1 MNFTEK
7 YKNWTVEDW
16 KRVWWSDETKIN
28 RLGSDGKR
36 YVWKQAREG
45 LNDRL
50 IQETV
55 KFGGENLMMWGCME
69 WEGVGYACKIDGKMD
84 GELYE
89 AILED
94 ELMNTLDYYD
104 QNLEDIIFQHN
115 NDSKHT
121 CKRVKKWIQDCGMEV
136 LDWPAQSPDLN
147 PIEHLWHYLKRRL
160 MEYKDQ
166 AGGINKL

>member
-1 MNFTEK
+1 MK
-7 YKNWTVEDW
+7 DW
-16 KRVWWSDETKIN
+16 KRVWWIDETKIN
-28 RLGSDGKR
+28 CLGSDGKR

-50 IQETV
+50 IQGTV

-121 CKRVKKWIQDCGMEV
+121 CKRVKKWMQDCGMEV

-147 PIEHLWHYLKRRL
+147 PIEHL
-160 MEYKDQ
+160 
-166 AGGINKL
+166 

>member
-1 MNFTEK
+1 MK
-7 YKNWTVEDW
+7 DW
-16 KRVWWSDETKIN
+16 KRVWWIDETKIN
-28 RLGSDGKR
+28 CLGSDGKR

-121 CKRVKKWIQDCGMEV
+121 CKRVKKWMQDCGMEV

-147 PIEHLWHYLKRRL
+147 PIEHL
-160 MEYKDQ
+160 
-166 AGGINKL
+166 